1 MDEEVFVIGDGL
13 LRDAEGAGDL
23 PVRPGADEEEFGAF
37 EAFPFSSLFPACDQI
52 TKHGFE
58 GE

>member
-1 MDEEVFVIGDGL
+1 MNEEVFVIGDGL

-23 PVRPGADEEEFGAF
+23 PVGPGADEEEFGTF
-37 EAFPFSSLFPACDQI
+37 EPFPFSLLLPACDQI
-52 TKHGFE
+52 AEHGFE